1 MSYRIFVESSADLSK
16 AQLAEYNI
24 SCIEMEFMHEDKAY
38 TQNDVSIN
46 EFYDMMRDGAH
57 MTTSAANVS
66 SYIAKF
72 ATALEAGEDVLLLSF
87 SSGLSCSY
95 NNALLAA
102 EELSEKYPDRK
113 IVVVD
118 TLCASLGH
126 GLIAYLT
133 AKKRDEG
140 ASITEAA
147 SYAEELIPHL
157 CHSFTV
163 ETLKYLHRG
172 GRVSTATAVA
182 GSVLGI
188 KPVMFM
194 NNEGKLIACG
204 KVRGRKASLEA
215 LADKLKT
222 HAIDSKNQTVF
233 ISQADCMDD
242 AKVLEKM
249 IKPYVKEV
257 VIGDIGPLIGS
268 HAGPG
273 TVALFFVGDERV

>member
-38 TQNDVSIN
+38 TQNDVSIK

-72 ATALEAGEDVLLLSF
+72 TPTLEAGEDVLLLSF

-102 EELSEKYPDRK
+102 EELSEKYPERK
-113 IVVVD
+113 IVVID

-147 SYAEELIPHL
+147 SYAEEIIPKL

-257 VIGDIGPLIGS
+257 VIGNIGPLIGS

>member
-38 TQNDVSIN
+38 TQNDVSIK

-72 ATALEAGEDVLLLSF
+72 TSTLEAGEDVLLLSF

-102 EELSEKYPDRK
+102 EELSEKYPERK

-147 SYAEELIPHL
+147 SYAEELIPKL

-249 IKPYVKEV
+249 VKPYVKEV

>member
-38 TQNDVSIN
+38 TQNDVSIK

-66 SYIAKF
+66 SYITKF

-102 EELSEKYPDRK
+102 EELSEKYPERK

-147 SYAEELIPHL
+147 SYAEELIPKL

-257 VIGDIGPLIGS
+257 VIGNIGPLIGS

>member
-38 TQNDVSIN
+38 TQNDVSIK

-72 ATALEAGEDVLLLSF
+72 TPTLEAGEDVLLLSF

-95 NNALLAA
+95 NNAVLAA
-102 EELSEKYPDRK
+102 EELSEKYPERK

-147 SYAEELIPHL
+147 SYAEELIPKL

-233 ISQADCMDD
+233 ISQADCVDD

-257 VIGDIGPLIGS
+257 VIGNIGPLIGS

>member
-1 MSYRIFVESSADLSK
+1 MSYHIFAESSSDLSK
-16 AQLAEYNI
+16 KQLGEYNI
-24 SCIEMEFMHEDKAY
+24 HCIEMEFMHEEKAY
-38 TQNDVSIN
+38 TSNDVSIK

-66 SYIAKF
+66 AY
-72 ATALEAGEDVLLLSF
+72 TAAFTPILEAGEDVLLLSF

-95 NNALLAA
+95 NNAQLAA

-113 IVVVD
+113 IIVID

-133 AKKRDEG
+133 SKKRDEG
-140 ASITEAA
+140 ASISEAA
-147 SYAEELIPHL
+147 AYATELIPHL

-172 GRVSTATAVA
+172 GRVSAATAVA

-194 NNEGKLIACG
+194 NDEGKLIACG

-222 HAIDSKNQTVF
+222 HAIDPKNQTVF

-242 AKVLEKM
+242 ARVLENM
-249 IKPYVKEV
+249 VKPYVKEV
-257 VIGDIGPLIGS
+257 IIGDIGPLIGS

>member
-38 TQNDVSIN
+38 TQNDVSIK

-72 ATALEAGEDVLLLSF
+72 TSTLEAGEDVLLLSF

-102 EELSEKYPDRK
+102 EELSEKYPERK
-113 IVVVD
+113 IVVID

-147 SYAEELIPHL
+147 SYAEELIPKL

>member
-38 TQNDVSIN
+38 TQNDVSIK

-72 ATALEAGEDVLLLSF
+72 TPTLEAGEDVLLLSF

-102 EELSEKYPDRK
+102 EELNEKYPERK

-133 AKKRDEG
+133 AQKRDEG

-147 SYAEELIPHL
+147 SYAEELIPKL

-249 IKPYVKEV
+249 VKPYVKEV
-257 VIGDIGPLIGS
+257 VIGNIGPLIGS

>member
-24 SCIEMEFMHEDKAY
+24 SCIEMEFMHEGKAY
-38 TQNDVSIN
+38 TQNDVSIK
-46 EFYDMMRDGAH
+46 EFYGMMRDGAH

-72 ATALEAGEDVLLLSF
+72 TSALEAGEDVLLLSF

-102 EELSEKYPDRK
+102 EELSEKYPERK
-113 IVVVD
+113 IVVID

-147 SYAEELIPHL
+147 SYAEELIPKL

-172 GRVSTATAVA
+172 GRVSAATAVA

-242 AKVLEKM
+242 AKILEKM
-249 IKPYVKEV
+249 VKPYVKEV

>member
-24 SCIEMEFMHEDKAY
+24 TCIEMEFMHEDKAY
-38 TQNDVSIN
+38 TGNDVSIK

-66 SYIAKF
+66 SYI
-72 ATALEAGEDVLLLSF
+72 TAFTPTLEAGEDVLVLSF

-95 NNALLAA
+95 NNAVLAA

-133 AKKRDEG
+133 SKKRDEG
-140 ASITEAA
+140 ASVTEAA
-147 SYAEELIPHL
+147 SYAEELIPKL

-222 HAIDSKNQTVF
+222 HAIDSKSQTVF

-249 IKPYVKEV
+249 IKPYVKDV
-257 VIGDIGPLIGS
+257 IIGDIGPLIGS

>member
-38 TQNDVSIN
+38 TQNDVSIK

-72 ATALEAGEDVLLLSF
+72 TPTLEAGEDVLLLSF

-102 EELSEKYPDRK
+102 EELSEKYPERK

-147 SYAEELIPHL
+147 SYAEELIPKL

>member
-38 TQNDVSIN
+38 TQNDVSIK

-66 SYIAKF
+66 SYITKF

-147 SYAEELIPHL
+147 AYAEELIPHL

-249 IKPYVKEV
+249 VKPYVKEV